1 MIALKVGASAGKPEV
16 AWRNNK
22 LSPRNASVVAS
33 DKRLYSLKGSVLVAA
48 NLEDGEQVW
57 QKRLKGLGSAWATP
71 VLSENRLYIFDQTGK
86 GLIVE
91 DQGDDAETIQEIE
104 LGEGVLGSP
113 AIADG
118 RLIVRANT
126 LFCFQ

>member
-1 MIALKVGASAGKPEV
+1 M
-16 AWRNNK
+16 
-22 LSPRNASVVAS
+22 AS
-33 DKRLYSLKGSVLVAA
+33 DARLYSLKGSVLVAA
-48 NLEDGEQVW
+48 NLKDGEQVW
-57 QKRLKGLGSAWATP
+57 QKRLKGLGSSWATP

-86 GLIVE
+86 GLVVE
-91 DQGDDAETIQEIE
+91 DQGEDAETIHEIE

-118 RLIVRANT
+118 RLVIGAANT